1 MIRTA
6 PPREEVWEIPLEE
19 IALRRLHPVSR
30 MPEGLLDTLSLEQI
44 RDLMAYVLAG
54 ADQAD
59 PTFAERER

>member
-1 MIRTA
+1 
-6 PPREEVWEIPLEE
+6 VWEIPLEE

-59 PTFAERER
+59 PAFAERER